1 MLFSLIFFI
10 FAYFFLP
17 DKSYN
22 YIAFSKW
29 NIDILGKVVAG
40 YGIALWCGYQAF
52 KLFLSSLE
60 HDRFLKKWT
69 ARYSFSM
76 LCKLIGIAGTWV
88 IGFLYLYMIGKNFKI
103 SINSDAMFY
112 IGIIASFI
120 GLLLSFGVM
129 ISTEDEI
136 IKWIYSN
143 IAILIPSKL
152 KPRAKKILSLQD

>member
-1 MLFSLIFFI
+1 
-10 FAYFFLP
+10 
-17 DKSYN
+17 
-22 YIAFSKW
+22 
-29 NIDILGKVVAG
+29 
-40 YGIALWCGYQAF
+40 
-52 KLFLSSLE
+52 
-60 HDRFLKKWT
+60 
-69 ARYSFSM
+69 
-76 LCKLIGIAGTWV
+76 
-88 IGFLYLYMIGKNFKI
+88 
-103 SINSDAMFY
+103 MFY